1 MSLPMAAGFAAF
13 AIAQLSGWQDGEIS
27 ATLCTWMG
35 SRGKSLLYVET
46 VTWTDKK

>member
-1 MSLPMAAGFAAF
+1 MSLPMVAGFVAV

-35 SRGKSLLYVET
+35 SRGKSLVF
-46 VTWTDKK
+46 D